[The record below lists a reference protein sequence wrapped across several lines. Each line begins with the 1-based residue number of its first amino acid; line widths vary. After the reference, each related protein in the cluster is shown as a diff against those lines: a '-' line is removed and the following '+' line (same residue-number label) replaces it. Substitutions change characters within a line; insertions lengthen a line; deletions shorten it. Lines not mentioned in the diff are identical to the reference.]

1 MARLA
6 RVSAVLLA
14 TVVGASF
21 AVAQTR
27 SASEQSSA
35 ALGRLNYFA
44 GTWRLEVHMKISPFG
59 SRAFVGTEQ
68 NEWERGGSLLVSRQE
83 GEAAPVSGGLAVMAY
98 NAQEKAYT
106 YHVMRD
112 TGEAEDLRG
121 TLEDHTWTWMSYS
134 ASADRGPRTRFIVQE
149 ISPTSYSLKFE
160 TSSEGR
166 DWSTVMEGKAVKVVT
181 NAHQDVAFLR

>member
-6 RVSAVLLA
+6 RISAVLFL
-14 TVVGASF
+14 TVVGASL
-21 AVAQTR
+21 AVAQTTSR
-27 SASEQSSA
+27 SEQSGS
-35 ALGRLNYFA
+35 ALGKLNYFA
-44 GTWRLEVHMKISPFG
+44 GTWRLEVHMKMSPLG
-59 SRAFVGTEQ
+59 SRAFFGTEH

-83 GEAAPVSGGLAVMAY
+83 GLPAEGSGGLAVMAY
-98 NAQEKAYT
+98 NPQEKAYT
-106 YHVMRD
+106 YHVVKD

-121 TLEDHTWTWMSYS
+121 MLEDHTWTWMSDS
-134 ASADRGPRTRFIVQE
+134 ASGNQVPRTRFIVQE

-166 DWSTVMEGKAVKVVT
+166 DWSTVMEGKAVKVLK